1 MTWRQRRRR
10 TQGSQLASG
19 GGGGS
24 GGGSSRRERRLRGR
38 VTVRRRPRCPPPHD
52 LLGKCTSPITPRRVR
67 GLLAWRRCCSGLGPQ
82 PAPDGGPPGP
92 ADPWALGLSLQR
104 GETWCRG
111 HMVRSRGERRRRAG
125 DQAAWDGQEGGT
137 CGGWDGKGEPEASD
151 LAAGE
156 LRMGGEKVQCPLS
169 AAGEDVL
176 VRRLL
181 TSWTQGSGGGGAA
194 HLPETYTPYL
204 ACFHFLLE
212 VCKYEAVGCFHRFS
226 FNFVFH

>member
-1 MTWRQRRRR
+1 MRKGKCGKQ
-10 TQGSQLASG
+10 SG
-19 GGGGS
+19 RVRKGTVQAFFGIPRA
-24 GGGSSRRERRLRGR
+24 GGSS
-38 VTVRRRPRCPPPHD
+38 
-52 LLGKCTSPITPRRVR
+52 
-67 GLLAWRRCCSGLGPQ
+67 ASGE
-82 PAPDGGPPGP
+82 
-92 ADPWALGLSLQR
+92 
-104 GETWCRG
+104 GE
-111 HMVRSRGERRRRAG
+111 A
-125 DQAAWDGQEGGT
+125 
-137 CGGWDGKGEPEASD
+137 EASD